1 MRYDFDTFPDRKKT
15 NSVKWDVLPG
25 ELPMSLADM
34 DFITAPCIT
43 EAVINRAEKGAFGYT
58 DVPDEWYN
66 SIISW
71 WGRRH
76 GLEMKRSELIFCTG
90 VVPAI
95 SCLVKRFTNIGD
107 RVLVLTPVYD
117 IFYHSIE
124 NAGRITLESPMRRV
138 KNGYEIDFADLEEK
152 LARPLTTLM
161 ILCNPHNPSGTLW
174 TKKQLEKIGKLCF
187 KHHVTVISDEIHCD
201 IVDPG
206 KKYVPFASVCPE
218 CASNSV
224 TCISASKAF
233 SVAGLQSAAVF
244 VPDERLRNIAV
255 RGLNSDEVAEPN
267 CFAAIATAAAFD
279 KGEPWLDELNE
290 YIAENKR
297 FACEFITKNLPS
309 VALFDQPATYL
320 MWLDC
325 RDLCQDTDEL
335 YEFLRENTGL
345 ILSPGKKY
353 RGDGMLYLRMNVAC
367 PRDKLLD
374 GLKRLEKGVR
384 SFSESKS
391 KN

>member
-1 MRYDFDTFPDRKKT
+1 M
-15 NSVKWDVLPG
+15 
-25 ELPMSLADM
+25 
-34 DFITAPCIT
+34 
-43 EAVINRAEKGAFGYT
+43 
-58 DVPDEWYN
+58 
-66 SIISW
+66 
-71 WGRRH
+71 
-76 GLEMKRSELIFCTG
+76 
-90 VVPAI
+90 
-95 SCLVKRFTNIGD
+95 
-107 RVLVLTPVYD
+107 
-117 IFYHSIE
+117 
-124 NAGRITLESPMRRV
+124 
-138 KNGYEIDFADLEEK
+138 
-152 LARPLTTLM
+152 
-161 ILCNPHNPSGTLW
+161 
-174 TKKQLEKIGKLCF
+174 
-187 KHHVTVISDEIHCD
+187 
-201 IVDPG
+201 
-206 KKYVPFASVCPE
+206 
-218 CASNSV
+218 
-224 TCISASKAF
+224 
-233 SVAGLQSAAVF
+233 
-244 VPDERLRNIAV
+244 PDERLRNIAV

-325 RDLCQDTDEL
+325 RDLCSDTDEL

-367 PRDKLLD
+367 PRDKLLE

>member
-71 WGRRH
+71 WSRRH

-124 NAGRITLESPMRRV
+124 NAGRITLESPMRRA

-309 VALFDQPATYL
+309 VALFEQPATYL

>member
-71 WGRRH
+71 WSRRH

-174 TKKQLEKIGKLCF
+174 TEKQLEKIGKLCF

-201 IVDPG
+201 IVEPG

-267 CFAAIATAAAFD
+267 CFAAVATAAAFD
-279 KGEPWLDELNE
+279 KGEQWLDELNA

-297 FACEFITKNLPS
+297 FACEFITKNVSP
-309 VALFDQPATYL
+309 VVLFDQPATYL

-325 RDLCQDTDEL
+325 RDLRSDTDEL
-335 YEFLRENTGL
+335 CEFLRENTGL

-353 RGDGMLYLRMNVAC
+353 RGDGRLYLRMNVAC

-374 GLKRLEKGVR
+374 GLRRFEKGVR

>member
-71 WGRRH
+71 WSRRH
-76 GLEMKRSELIFCTG
+76 GLERKRSELIFCTG

-174 TKKQLEKIGKLCF
+174 TEKQLEKIGKLCF
-187 KHHVTVISDEIHCD
+187 KHHGTVISDKIHLT
-201 IVDPG
+201 PP
-206 KKYVPFASVCPE
+206 K
-218 CASNSV
+218 
-224 TCISASKAF
+224 
-233 SVAGLQSAAVF
+233 
-244 VPDERLRNIAV
+244 
-255 RGLNSDEVAEPN
+255 
-267 CFAAIATAAAFD
+267 
-279 KGEPWLDELNE
+279 
-290 YIAENKR
+290 
-297 FACEFITKNLPS
+297 FI
-309 VALFDQPATYL
+309 
-320 MWLDC
+320 
-325 RDLCQDTDEL
+325 
-335 YEFLRENTGL
+335 
-345 ILSPGKKY
+345 IL
-353 RGDGMLYLRMNVAC
+353 V
-367 PRDKLLD
+367 
-374 GLKRLEKGVR
+374 
-384 SFSESKS
+384 
-391 KN
+391 